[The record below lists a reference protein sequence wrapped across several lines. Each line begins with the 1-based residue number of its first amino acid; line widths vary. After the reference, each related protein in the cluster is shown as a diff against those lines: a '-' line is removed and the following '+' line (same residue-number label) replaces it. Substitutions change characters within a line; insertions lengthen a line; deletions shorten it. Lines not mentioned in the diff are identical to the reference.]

1 MICMGVVMHKENH
14 QTYVTNK
21 KILSNQKL
29 MMKEMRKMNNGG
41 STPPHRA
48 HEPATSSDN
57 TIPLEKWNTNI
68 FPWADYLDVT
78 FMPSSSCNTR
88 KAPMPT

>member
-1 MICMGVVMHKENH
+1 MGAAVHKENH

-41 STPPHRA
+41 STPPRRPC
-48 HEPATSSDN
+48 ESVTPPSDN
-57 TIPLEKWNTNI
+57 TIPLEEWNTNI
-68 FPWADYLDVT
+68 FP
-78 FMPSSSCNTR
+78 
-88 KAPMPT
+88 